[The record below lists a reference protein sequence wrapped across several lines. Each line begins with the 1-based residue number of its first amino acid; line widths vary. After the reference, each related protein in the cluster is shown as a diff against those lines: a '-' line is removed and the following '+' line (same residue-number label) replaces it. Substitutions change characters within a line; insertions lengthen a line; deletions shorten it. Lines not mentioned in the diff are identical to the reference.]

1 MFHNLLFS
9 DLSATPVRLFKL
21 QIQTEAENAPKTN
34 TAKQAS
40 PHVSPLIL
48 SVVSQYKNQGG
59 ITMAELKQ
67 TLAAGGYDVTKNSR
81 QVNVVT
87 NRLIN
92 KTLVQTTR
100 NVSFRLNNKVK

>member
-1 MFHNLLFS
+1 
-9 DLSATPVRLFKL
+9 
-21 QIQTEAENAPKTN
+21 
-34 TAKQAS
+34 
-40 PHVSPLIL
+40 
-48 SVVSQYKNQGG
+48 
-59 ITMAELKQ
+59 MAELKQ